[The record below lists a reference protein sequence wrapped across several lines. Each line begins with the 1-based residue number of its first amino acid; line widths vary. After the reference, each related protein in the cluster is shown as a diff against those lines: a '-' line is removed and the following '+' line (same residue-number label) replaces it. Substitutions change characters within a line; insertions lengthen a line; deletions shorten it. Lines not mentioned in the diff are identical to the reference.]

1 MKGARFE
8 RPGCVL
14 RDFQS
19 FASDVIEGVKVTVR
33 TKEGKSLL
41 DRTKRAEVI

>member
-8 RPGCVL
+8 RPDCDLG
-14 RDFQS
+14 DFQS
-19 FASDVIEGVKVTVR
+19 FASDVMECVKVTVR
-33 TKEGKSLL
+33 TKEGKSVL